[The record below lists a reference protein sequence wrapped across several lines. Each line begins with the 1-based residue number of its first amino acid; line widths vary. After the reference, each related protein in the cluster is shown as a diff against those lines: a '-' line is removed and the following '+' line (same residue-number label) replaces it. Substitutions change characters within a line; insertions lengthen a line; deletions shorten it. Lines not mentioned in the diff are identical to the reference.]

1 MMQTDYYRKLNIPS
15 LTKEEQE
22 LILSR
27 YYKNIENVICTCVR
41 DDNTVY
47 NDIEKQSLDKKR
59 IPGFNM
65 LIEQHDTTII
75 DILSKRN
82 INFQLGFIPGIQGIV
97 EQQNVVPHSDN
108 DRTVNV
114 ICYITGSADTVFY
127 ESKNYSQGK
136 VYDSSSIKE
145 VERVNLNLNE
155 WYALNTKAIHSVEN
169 IKGNRV
175 GISLSILNTEESF
188 TDYCDFLES
197 KLIP

>member
-1 MMQTDYYRKLNIPS
+1 MQTEYYRKLDIPP
-15 LTKEEQE
+15 LTDEEQE

-41 DDNTVY
+41 EDGTVY

-65 LIEQHDTTII
+65 LIEQHDTTVV

-82 INFQLGFIPGIQGIV
+82 INFQLGFVPGIQGIV
-97 EQQNVVPHSDN
+97 EQQTVVPHSDN

-127 ESKNYSQGK
+127 ESEKYSQGK
-136 VYDSSSIKE
+136 IYNPEDIKE

-169 IKGNRV
+169 IQGNRI
-175 GISLSILNTEESF
+175 GISLSILNTKESF
-188 TDYCDFLES
+188 NDYCDFLES